1 MKKYLQVLL
10 IAVCVLLGAAF
21 FVYTVARPRLLLF
34 RSLYVERPVT
44 ATGVITGFDTRAS
57 VTDGIKVQS
66 RVPVVEFVTE
76 DGVKR
81 KFTSEITARPDMKK
95 GDKTE
100 VLFNAKKA
108 VIKQE
113 YLSMRNALIVRV
125 VLAGC
130 MLFSVTRK
138 RRNRRRNA
146 EIPTRNIY
154 GDHDANNKRRKRTAV
169 L

>member
-66 RVPVVEFVTE
+66 RFPVVEFVTE

-95 GDKTE
+95 GDTTE

-113 YLSMRNALIVRV
+113 YVSMRNALIVRV
-125 VLAGC
+125 VLASLAAGAIIAGT
-130 MLFSVTRK
+130 LYAFFSKPKQEKPKKK
-138 RRNRRRNA
+138 RRNPYKKYLWRS
-146 EIPTRNIY
+146 
-154 GDHDANNKRRKRTAV
+154 
-169 L
+169 